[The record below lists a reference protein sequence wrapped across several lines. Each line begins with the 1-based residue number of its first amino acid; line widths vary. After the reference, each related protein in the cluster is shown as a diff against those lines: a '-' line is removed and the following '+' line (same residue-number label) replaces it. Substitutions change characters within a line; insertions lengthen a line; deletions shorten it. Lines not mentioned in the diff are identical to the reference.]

1 MYSLVIIIF
10 MNISISAVI
19 QKKSTFGYYS
29 MKFILFQRL
38 HVTNVFK
45 RFQNVSNLFN
55 IIQDYE
61 F

>member
-19 QKKSTFGYYS
+19 QKKHIWILFYEVH
-29 MKFILFQRL
+29 FILK
-38 HVTNVFK
+38 VYITNVFK

-55 IIQDYE
+55 IIQNYE